1 MIKERILILTI
12 YVIISIIS
20 LGCIY
25 KEEFTSE
32 TGKFISKSEKGKF
45 NDLEITTE
53 LEKTTFKKGE
63 RINVLFILK
72 NNGNILVQLDN
83 QGFDA
88 GIYNLDNNI
97 ITYIR
102 GDRDETKPSNLG
114 SGVSFIESLD
124 WYQIYDVNG
133 EERDLGTGKYY
144 LIGYLKAE
152 INYKDESGEHKIDPY
167 TIKTKPMTITI
178 E

>member
-1 MIKERILILTI
+1 MTKIDRLILALL
-12 YVIISIIS
+12 IIMSVIS

-25 KEEFTSE
+25 KEEFISE

-45 NDLEITTE
+45 SDLEITTE

-63 RINVLFILK
+63 KINILFVLK
-72 NNGNILVQLDN
+72 NNGNDLVQLDN

-88 GIYNLDNNI
+88 GIYNLDNSF

-102 GDRDETKPSNLG
+102 GNREETNPLNLG
-114 SGVSFIESLD
+114 HDISFIESLD
-124 WYQIYDVNG
+124 WYQTYDING

-152 INYKDESGEHKIDPY
+152 VNYKDESGEHKIDPY
-167 TIKTKPMTITI
+167 TIKTKPIMITV

>member
-1 MIKERILILTI
+1 M
-12 YVIISIIS
+12 S

-25 KEEFTSE
+25 KEEFISE

-45 NDLEITTE
+45 NDLEITTG

-63 RINVLFILK
+63 RINVLFVLK
-72 NNGNILVQLDN
+72 NNGNDLMQLDD

-88 GIYNLDNNI
+88 GIYNINGNF

-102 GDRDETKPSNLG
+102 GNREKLRPSNLG
-114 SGVSFIESLD
+114 NDVSFIESLD

-133 EERDLGTGKYY
+133 EERDLETGKYY
-144 LIGYLKAE
+144 LIGYLRAE
-152 INYKDESGEHKIDPY
+152 ANYKDQSGERKIDSY

>member
-1 MIKERILILTI
+1 M
-12 YVIISIIS
+12 S

-25 KEEFTSE
+25 KEEFFSE
-32 TGKFISKSEKGKF
+32 TGKFISKTEKGQF
-45 NDLEITTE
+45 DNLEITTE

-63 RINVLFILK
+63 KINVLFIIK
-72 NNGNILVQLDN
+72 NNGNSLIHLDG

-88 GIYNLDNNI
+88 GIYNLDDNL

-102 GDRDETKPSNLG
+102 GDRERSKSSNLG
-114 SGVSFIESLD
+114 NDVSFIESLD
-124 WYQIYDVNG
+124 WYQTYDING

-144 LIGYLKAE
+144 LIGYLKAD